1 MRPMPA
7 LPRRA
12 RRTSAGASRRAAA
25 LLAAGALA
33 VGLSA
38 CSGDDGVDPSTAE
51 WPEAVEPAEAEGD
64 LWVVW
69 TGVADAGGEGA
80 LEEEVARLAEL
91 GYDAE
96 VWDPACQE
104 GAGEKIAGLT
114 GIEAPVAVGLAFAS
128 EEDAGV
134 FDTRYEGATV
144 SLTTGAYT
152 CA

>member
-1 MRPMPA
+1 MPQP
-7 LPRRA
+7 LHPRR
-12 RRTSAGASRRAAA
+12 TAAA

-33 VGLSA
+33 LPLAA
-38 CSGDDGVDPSTAE
+38 CTGDDGVDPSTAA
-51 WPEAVEPAEAEGD
+51 WPEAVAPAEAEGD

-69 TGVADAGGEGA
+69 TAVADAGGEGA
-80 LEEEVARLAEL
+80 LEEEVSRLGEL

-96 VWDPACQE
+96 AWDPECQE
-104 GAGEKIAGLT
+104 GAGAQIAGVT
-114 GIEAPVAVGLAFAS
+114 GYADPVAVGLAFAS

-144 SLTTGAYT
+144 SLTTGPWT